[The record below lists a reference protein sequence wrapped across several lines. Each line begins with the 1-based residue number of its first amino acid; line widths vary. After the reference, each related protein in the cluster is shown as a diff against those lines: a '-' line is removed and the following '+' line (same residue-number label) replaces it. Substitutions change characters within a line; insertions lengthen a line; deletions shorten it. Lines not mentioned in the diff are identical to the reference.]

1 MTMEQIIERFGQ
13 RLPQCKQHLDYVGEL
28 YRRFKDDKEY
38 KLADNKMNEIFGYLK
53 ALEDTEV
60 ISMGDF
66 VLLYNYYTR

>member
-1 MTMEQIIERFGQ
+1 MTIEQIIERFEQ
-13 RLPQCKQHLDYVGEL
+13 RLPKCKQHLDDVWEL
-28 YRRFKDDKEY
+28 YHRFKDDKEY
-38 KLADNKMNEIFGYLK
+38 KLANNQMNVIFGYLK

>member
-1 MTMEQIIERFGQ
+1 MTMKQIIERFEQ
-13 RLPQCKQHLDYVGEL
+13 RLPKCKQHLDYVGEL